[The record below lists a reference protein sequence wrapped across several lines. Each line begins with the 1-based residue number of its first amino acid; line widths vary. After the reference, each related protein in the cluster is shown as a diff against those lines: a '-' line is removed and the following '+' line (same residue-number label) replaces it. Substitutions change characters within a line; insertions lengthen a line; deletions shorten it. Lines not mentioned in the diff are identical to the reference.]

1 MLGRACAVRGLL
13 CMIDLRRKN
22 LPCELWCGEREGWLA
37 IQTDYRVWLE
47 FDRSLREDHM
57 ASYCVFADAVPAG
70 TDWIPSALEFLQAKN
85 ATPHM
90 EETTDDGL
98 QTPTLDPILDGSYIY
113 ASFLQAYGID
123 LLQTDMHWHVFCA
136 LLVSLPQE
144 TMISRIRSYRSWQKS
159 NRKHEDAMLE
169 LRRIWALPT
178 PEDSETL
185 AWQQAAFGA
194 L

>member
-1 MLGRACAVRGLL
+1 
-13 CMIDLRRKN
+13 
-22 LPCELWCGEREGWLA
+22 
-37 IQTDYRVWLE
+37 
-47 FDRSLREDHM
+47 
-57 ASYCVFADAVPAG
+57 
-70 TDWIPSALEFLQAKN
+70 
-85 ATPHM
+85 M
-90 EETTDDGL
+90 EEATADGL

-159 NRKHEDAMLE
+159 DRKHEDAMLE
-169 LRRIWALPT
+169 LRRLWALPA

-185 AWQQAAFGA
+185 AWQQTAFGA